1 MRLAAPSPPESHHFI
16 CMRAR
21 VRFAFQGAEGLEHRM
36 LWRKN
41 RSGEILG
48 HYQEVHSTIHL
59 TLLLNALLKI
69 KCAKK
74 A

>member
-1 MRLAAPSPPESHHFI
+1 MCLAAPSPPESHHFI
-16 CMRAR
+16 CARA
-21 VRFAFQGAEGLEHRM
+21 RFAFQGAEGLEHRV

-48 HYQEVHSTIHL
+48 HYQEAHSTIHL

-69 KCAKK
+69 KRAKQV
-74 A
+74 

>member
-1 MRLAAPSPPESHHFI
+1 MCLAAPNPPESHRFI
-16 CMRAR
+16 C
-21 VRFAFQGAEGLEHRM
+21 VRFAFQGARGLELHV

-48 HYQEVHSTIHL
+48 HYQEAHSTIHL

-69 KCAKK
+69 KRAKQV
-74 A
+74 